1 MIDPE
6 YFARKRAELGM
17 DRGDVLSEIQAYLDS
32 LYPAQVRAKQLH
44 RGILR
49 LVTPNASVASELRMR
64 QVEIMAHLHTLT
76 KEEPLVRLQIS
87 IG

>member
-6 YFARKRAELGM
+6 YFKQKRVELGM
-17 DRGDVLSEIQAYLDS
+17 DRGDILSEIQAYLDS
-32 LYPAQVRAKQLH
+32 LYPTQIRAKQLH

-49 LVTPNASVASELRMR
+49 LVTPNASVASNLRMR
-64 QVEIMAHLHTLT
+64 QIELLDHIRTIT
-76 KEEPLVRLQIS
+76 KDEPLTRLQIS

>member
-6 YFARKRAELGM
+6 YFARKRVELGLG
-17 DRGDVLSEIQAYLDS
+17 RGDLLTQIQIYLDT

-44 RGILR
+44 RGVLR
-49 LVTPNASVASELRMR
+49 LVTPSASVASELRFR
-64 QVEIMAHLHTLT
+64 QIEILAHLHIFTN
-76 KEEPLVRLQIS
+76 EEPLDRLQIS